1 MSFPTWASRGR
12 SPSGALAVVGLVAI
26 AYLIMQRRRP
36 RYVARFTNVDLLA
49 NIVARRP
56 RWRRHVPPALTL
68 LALSA
73 LVVGLARPE
82 MAVAVPREE
91 ATVILAMDSSGSMTA
106 TDVAPDRMAVA
117 RDVAGSFVE
126 DLPEDFQ
133 VGVVSFSDQA
143 DVIVPPTADRDEAVR
158 ALERLEAD
166 NGTALGDAIARS
178 VELGIS
184 NLDEDEQPAEGES
197 PGDRARPLRR
207 RQHDRRLRA
216 ARGGPGGGRR
226 EGARCTPSRSAPRR
240 ARSRAR
246 TATAER
252 ERSPCR
258 RTRDPDRGRRDDG
271 RPLLRGGR
279 RRGARSVYDE
289 IGSQVGTE
297 QEQRELTV
305 IFTGRRRGAAAL
317 RRRSLVPSGSRG
329 SRKRPPRRARLG
341 ARRGAGAVERVGPS
355 ATIASLASYAQ
366 QRVEEQWGCGPPTDE
381 GRIETREESSRVQ

>member
-1 MSFPTWASRGR
+1 MSFAWPMALWG
-12 SPSGALAVVGLVAI
+12 LAVVAVLAI
-26 AYLIMQRRRP
+26 AYLFMQRRRP

-56 RWRRHVPPALTL
+56 RWRRHVPPLLTL

-106 TDVAPDRMAVA
+106 NDIAPDRMAVA
-117 RDVAGSFVE
+117 RDVASSFVE

-178 VELGIS
+178 VELGVS

-197 PGDRARPLRR
+197 PVIVLVLSDGANTTGDFEPLE
-207 RQHDRRLRA
+207 A
-216 ARGGPGGGRR
+216 AQQAVDAKVPVYTVALGTAEGTIEGPDGYGGTRTIAVPPDPETLTEVAEMTGGRFF
-226 EGARCTPSRSAPRR
+226 AA
-240 ARSRAR
+240 AD
-246 TATAER
+246 AEA
-252 ERSPCR
+252 
-258 RTRDPDRGRRDDG
+258 
-271 RPLLRGGR
+271 L
-279 RRGARSVYDE
+279 RSVYEE
-289 IGSQVGTE
+289 IGSQVGVE
-297 QEQRELTV
+297 EEQRELTV
-305 IFTGRRRGAAAL
+305 VFTA
-317 RRRSLVPSGSRG
+317 
-329 SRKRPPRRARLG
+329 
-341 ARRGAGAVERVGPS
+341 AGAVLLLFGAVLS
-355 ATIASLASYAQ
+355 SL
-366 QRVEEQWGCGPPTDE
+366 WF
-381 GRIETREESSRVQ
+381 SRLP

>member
-1 MSFPTWASRGR
+1 MSFAWPIALWG
-12 SPSGALAVVGLVAI
+12 LAVVAVLAI
-26 AYLIMQRRRP
+26 AYLFMQRRRP

-56 RWRRHVPPALTL
+56 RWRRHVPPVLTL

-106 TDVAPDRMAVA
+106 TDIAPDRMAVA

-143 DVIVPPTADRDEAVR
+143 DVIVPPTADRAEAVR

-178 VELGIS
+178 VELGVS

-197 PGDRARPLRR
+197 PVIVLVLSDGANTTGDFEPLE
-207 RQHDRRLRA
+207 A
-216 ARGGPGGGRR
+216 AQQAVDAKVPVYTVALGTAEGTIEGPDGYGGTRTIAVPPDPETLTEVAEMTGGRFF
-226 EGARCTPSRSAPRR
+226 AA
-240 ARSRAR
+240 AD
-246 TATAER
+246 AEA
-252 ERSPCR
+252 
-258 RTRDPDRGRRDDG
+258 
-271 RPLLRGGR
+271 L
-279 RRGARSVYDE
+279 RSVYEE
-289 IGSQVGTE
+289 IGSQVGVE
-297 QEQRELTV
+297 EEQRELTV
-305 IFTGRRRGAAAL
+305 VFTA
-317 RRRSLVPSGSRG
+317 
-329 SRKRPPRRARLG
+329 
-341 ARRGAGAVERVGPS
+341 AGAVLLLFGAVLS
-355 ATIASLASYAQ
+355 SL
-366 QRVEEQWGCGPPTDE
+366 WF
-381 GRIETREESSRVQ
+381 SRLP